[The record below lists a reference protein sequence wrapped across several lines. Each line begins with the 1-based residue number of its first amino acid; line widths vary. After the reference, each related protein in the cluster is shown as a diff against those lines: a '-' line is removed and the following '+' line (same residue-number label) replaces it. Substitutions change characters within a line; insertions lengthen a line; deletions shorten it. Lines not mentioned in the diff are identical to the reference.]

1 LELAQ
6 RSSDFLSFDD
16 LLSEK
21 DRQALTDDALRAGYS
36 DLEDLYLDMRNLLEI
51 WGRVVNAM
59 DPRFPNPPMSLEVAG
74 PLRRFAASVDTGSGE
89 VIGSEYSGLQGL
101 VVGPDMDYQAAL
113 LSDLSIYDQPDFS
126 SVENAWDQFYN
137 YNIQRVEEL
146 YKLPGM
152 GAVGAEMDERDP
164 RGVLFEGVKEYFE
177 RKRPLET
184 MEQAVKYTLRKL
196 RIKRWEDFPLWLFQE
211 NKDLWWLSL
220 PDDDYL
226 QTVSRGK
233 RGAVPA
239 RLAFPEMGKG
249 EVEAE
254 LTRSLDF
261 AQERFGLLRT
271 ATDMLAYY
279 ADKLSSAEFTS
290 LRNHLASIIGAD
302 RPFGIDE
309 FTEFRELLEAGKN
322 GEFSDV
328 PF

>member
-1 LELAQ
+1 
-6 RSSDFLSFDD
+6 
-16 LLSEK
+16 
-21 DRQALTDDALRAGYS
+21 
-36 DLEDLYLDMRNLLEI
+36 
-51 WGRVVNAM
+51 M